1 MPRIESPSGSILS
14 MPDRPDLDGAHLEH
28 LSVTVGRLHLSNL
41 PVINQISVSG
51 DQATFREEGAT
62 IETSAPYR
70 VEVEINE
77 ADLCAFVRTQL
88 PDRLR
93 LRDLR
98 ITEAGIEF
106 SADAVVIVPIP
117 VRILLRL
124 AILNETE
131 IHVVADNVNVL
142 GAGPKQV
149 ISNQLQLLNPLLRAR
164 DLPVAVR
171 FTGVSHQATKLTVVG
186 TLEQTISLNGF
197 VI

>member
-1 MPRIESPSGSILS
+1 MA
-14 MPDRPDLDGAHLEH
+14 DRPDIDGSQIEH
-28 LSVTVGRLHLSNL
+28 LTVTIGRLKIPEL
-41 PVINQISVSG
+41 PVINQILVAG
-51 DQATFREEGAT
+51 DQATYREEGAVV
-62 IETSAPYR
+62 ETAAPYQ
-70 VEVEINE
+70 VKVEITE

-98 ITEAGIEF
+98 ITEVGIEF

-124 AILNETE
+124 AVLNESE

-142 GAGPKQV
+142 GAGPKQL
-149 ISNQLQLLNPLLRAR
+149 ISNQLQLLNPILRAR
-164 DLPVAVR
+164 DLPVPIR
-171 FTGVSHQATKLTVVG
+171 FTGIVHESTVLTITG
-186 TLEQTISLNGF
+186 ILEQTISLNSF